1 MQVLITHQSISWLH
15 FELEIHRWTL
25 YINVF
30 HKWDKWLDAT
40 SRAGDTV
47 PYVNQSQQYPSD
59 QEVPEQLCI
68 DEDSERRYPGAG
80 NRDLLPHCRV
90 EPQGE
95 AAVHG

>member
-25 YINVF
+25 YINLC
-30 HKWDKWLDAT
+30 HKWDKWVDAQ
-40 SRAGDTV
+40 SRAGDNGDH
-47 PYVNQSQQYPSD
+47 VNESQQHASN

-68 DEDSERRYPGAG
+68 NEDAERRYPGAG
-80 NRDLLPHCRV
+80 NRDLLLNCRV

>member
-1 MQVLITHQSISWLH
+1 MQLLITHQSISWLH

-25 YINVF
+25 YINLC
-30 HKWDKWLDAT
+30 HRWDKWLDGSNRAADNVDHVNKDT
-40 SRAGDTV
+40 EYSR
-47 PYVNQSQQYPSD
+47 D

-68 DEDSERRYPGAG
+68 DADSERRYTGFSHS
-80 NRDLLPHCRV
+80 DLLPHRRV

>member
-25 YINVF
+25 YINLC
-30 HKWDKWLDAT
+30 HRWDKWLDGS
-40 SRAGDTV
+40 SRAQDNGDH
-47 PYVNQSQQYPSD
+47 VNESQQYPSD
-59 QEVPEQLCI
+59 QEVPEQLCV
-68 DEDSERRYPGAG
+68 DEDAERRYPGAG

>member
-25 YINVF
+25 YINLC
-30 HKWDKWLDAT
+30 HRWEKWLDGS
-40 SRAGDTV
+40 SRAQDNGDH
-47 PYVNQSQQYPSD
+47 VNESQQYPSD
-59 QEVPEQLCI
+59 QEVPEQLCV
-68 DEDSERRYPGAG
+68 DEDAERRYPGAS